1 MTGNS
6 KQVDLEK
13 YAVFVDGVTS
23 NPSKDYKSFLDS
35 IEYLDGE
42 GSNIQR
48 LLTAAVGISAEG
60 GEFMEIVKKMVFQG
74 KPWNDDNRE
83 HLIIELGDVMW
94 YVMQACKALDVSL
107 DEVIAGNV
115 EKLKKRY
122 PGGDF
127 NVYHSEN
134 RAADD
139 R

>member
-60 GEFMEIVKKMVFQG
+60 GEFMEIVKKMLFQG

-83 HLIIELGDVMW
+83 HLIIELGDVLW
-94 YVMQACKALDVSL
+94 YVMQACKALHVSL
-107 DEVIAGNV
+107 DEVIEGNV

-122 PGGDF
+122 PGGEFD
-127 NVYHSEN
+127 VHYSEN
-134 RAADD
+134 RAAND